1 MRFTSLLALGF
12 CVFPLITADKPTPSD
27 VAPPAIGTMAPDF
40 TLNTPEGEAVTLSKL
55 SAKSPVVLIVLR
67 GWPGYQCPICTKQ
80 VGQFVAKSKELEKAG
95 ATLLL
100 VYPGP
105 SEELKAHAEEF
116 RTGKNL
122 PANFH
127 FVIDPDYVFTNQ
139 YHLRWNEKN
148 ETAYPST
155 FIVDKTGTIRY
166 AHTSHTHGD
175 RTSPEMVLEE
185 LGKLK

>member
-1 MRFTSLLALGF
+1 MRSVTSLALALLIL
-12 CVFPLITADKPTPSD
+12 PLVAADKPAGSMD
-27 VAPPAIGTMAPDF
+27 MPPVVGAVAPDF
-40 TLNTPEGEAVTLSKL
+40 TLKTPEGEAVTLSKL
-55 SAKSPVVLIVLR
+55 MSQSPVVLIVLR

-80 VGQFVAKSKELEKAG
+80 VGQFVAKSKEIEKTG
-95 ATLLL
+95 ATVLL

-127 FVIDPDYVFTNQ
+127 FVIDPDYVVTNQ

-155 FIVDKTGTIRY
+155 FILDKSRTVQY
-166 AHTSHTHGD
+166 AHTSHTHAD
-175 RTSPEMVLEE
+175 RTTPETVLEE
-185 LGKLK
+185 LAKLK